1 MQINNLKGCKKN
13 GIIYKKHQEIFMIRY
28 LKLSES
34 EKSNCATSIALK
46 QDAKKI
52 KLQTNKKYSN

>member
-1 MQINNLKGCKKN
+1 
-13 GIIYKKHQEIFMIRY
+13 MIRY